1 VNQEARDSSFTVD
14 LLSGVPEAFVQ
25 TALLA
30 GGVGLWEWPLDTER
44 MALSP
49 YLETLLGYPSGGF
62 EGTKA
67 EFLARLTP
75 IDRPRFELALANA
88 ADAGSEMDVEFRTS
102 NVHGEPRCFVAKARV
117 MRDSSGAAVRLIGT
131 MQEIAVAVI
140 TERRLRRQQG
150 ALLALATHGGDA
162 DPGVDDALARIT
174 ETAGVTIDVERTS
187 VWLFSPDRQRLVCRS
202 LYRRSFGRHM
212 AGGEIDVGVF
222 PQYIAALAKTRAI
235 DASDAQSDP
244 RTREL
249 TDDYLRPLGI
259 TSMLEATVRTDT
271 GALAGVVCHEHVGP
285 MRQWLLDEK
294 TFAGSVADMV
304 ARALADD
311 RQRRLRAALEHSEKR
326 YRTYVSIS
334 TEAILSAEFD
344 PPVAT
349 DLPLDEQADQI
360 TARAVVVECNAALA
374 RMLGVAS
381 VDMLRGLPIATLLP
395 PGVGRGIALEWVRAG
410 YRLNEQEFRIAAHD
424 GSERWVLGSN
434 VGVVNDA
441 ALTGLWSTWRDIT
454 ARKLALG
461 DAEYHARHDPLT
473 GLPNR
478 KWLGEQ
484 LAMRIREAEASGER
498 LALLL
503 MDLDRF
509 KEINDA
515 LGHHAG
521 DQLLKL
527 IGPRLAPLL
536 DAKRGEVARLGGDEF
551 AIIMQGVVGEDALLA
566 AASDLVVALHAPFDV
581 GMLHLGIDASV
592 GAVIYPSHGDDVST
606 LLRRADIAMY
616 EAKRRRLRAQLY
628 TPELDRDSP
637 RRLELATALA
647 EAIRD
652 GAIAVHYQPIID
664 LGGGR
669 LHSVEALA
677 RWQHATHGTIA
688 PDEFIPIAELGDQI
702 RDLTL
707 GVLGESVRQWT
718 AWSRAGFTTTIA
730 VNLSTRVLIDK
741 RFAADVRRI
750 LEIHGMPGEKLHFE
764 ITESAMLA
772 DPARAI
778 EAITELNALGIR
790 FSVDDF
796 GIGFS
801 SLSTLK
807 QLPLDSL
814 KIDRSFIRHMT
825 TSERDASIVRST
837 IHLAHDL
844 GLDVI
849 AEGVES
855 TEALAAITQMG
866 CDRAQGYAIAVP
878 SPGATVLDWARS
890 NGSA

>member
-1 VNQEARDSSFTVD
+1 VPTS
-14 LLSGVPEAFVQ
+14 LS
-25 TALLA
+25 
-30 GGVGLWEWPLDTER
+30 
-44 MALSP
+44 
-49 YLETLLGYPSGGF
+49 
-62 EGTKA
+62 
-67 EFLARLTP
+67 
-75 IDRPRFELALANA
+75 
-88 ADAGSEMDVEFRTS
+88 
-102 NVHGEPRCFVAKARV
+102 
-117 MRDSSGAAVRLIGT
+117 
-131 MQEIAVAVI
+131 
-140 TERRLRRQQG
+140 
-150 ALLALATHGGDA
+150 
-162 DPGVDDALARIT
+162 
-174 ETAGVTIDVERTS
+174 
-187 VWLFSPDRQRLVCRS
+187 
-202 LYRRSFGRHM
+202 
-212 AGGEIDVGVF
+212 
-222 PQYIAALAKTRAI
+222 
-235 DASDAQSDP
+235 
-244 RTREL
+244 
-249 TDDYLRPLGI
+249 
-259 TSMLEATVRTDT
+259 
-271 GALAGVVCHEHVGP
+271 
-285 MRQWLLDEK
+285 
-294 TFAGSVADMV
+294 
-304 ARALADD
+304 
-311 RQRRLRAALEHSEKR
+311 
-326 YRTYVSIS
+326 
-334 TEAILSAEFD
+334 
-344 PPVAT
+344 
-349 DLPLDEQADQI
+349 LDEQADHI
-360 TARAVVVECNAALA
+360 TARAVVVDCNAALA
-374 RMLGVAS
+374 RMLGVGSAE
-381 VDMLRGLPIATLLP
+381 MLRGRPIATLMP
-395 PGVGRGIALEWVRAG
+395 PGAARGIALEWVRAN
-410 YRLNEQEFRIAAHD
+410 YRLSEQEFRIAAHD
-424 GSERWVLGSN
+424 GGERWVLGSN
-434 VGVVNDA
+434 VGVVRDG

-461 DAEYHARHDPLT
+461 DAEFHARHDPLT

-484 LAMRIREAEASGER
+484 LALRIREAEAAGER

-536 DAKRGEVARLGGDEF
+536 DAKRGEIARLGGDEF
-551 AIIMQGVVGEDALLA
+551 AIIMQGIVSEDALLV
-566 AASDLVVALHAPFDV
+566 AASDLVVALHEPFDV

-592 GAVIYPSHGDDVST
+592 GAVIFPAHGNDVST
-606 LLRRADIAMY
+606 LLRRADVAMY
-616 EAKRRRLRAQLY
+616 DAKRRHLRAQLY
-628 TPELDRDSP
+628 VPELDRHSP

-652 GAIAVHYQPIID
+652 GGISVHYQPIID
-664 LGGGR
+664 LRNGHLDG
-669 LHSVEALA
+669 VEALA
-677 RWQHATHGTIA
+677 RWQHGVHGTIA

-707 GVLGESVRQWT
+707 GVLGESARQWT
-718 AWSRAGFTTTIA
+718 AWWHTGFTTTIA

-750 LEIHGMPGEKLHFE
+750 LDIHGMPGEKLHFE
-764 ITESAMLA
+764 ITESAMLVDA
-772 DPARAI
+772 ARAI

-855 TEALAAITQMG
+855 AEALAAITQLG

-878 SPGATVLDWARS
+878 ASGDTVAEWARS
-890 NGSA
+890 TGRA